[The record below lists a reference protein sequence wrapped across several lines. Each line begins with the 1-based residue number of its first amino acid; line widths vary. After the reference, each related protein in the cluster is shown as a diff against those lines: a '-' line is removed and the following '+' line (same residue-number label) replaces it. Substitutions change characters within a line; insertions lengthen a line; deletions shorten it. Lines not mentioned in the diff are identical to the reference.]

1 MVDLAFRNQAS
12 VEHNKLNVLPVPV
25 GLSSKAFCEFC
36 NADITFS
43 K

>member
-1 MVDLAFRNQAS
+1 MVDLAFFNQAS

-25 GLSSKAFCEFC
+25 GLSSKAFYEFYK
-36 NADITFS
+36 ADITFS